1 MLRMK
6 KRITISV
13 EPEVV
18 EIAKEDV
25 EAGRAP
31 TVSAAIEDSVISRRR
46 SRALQEAL
54 ELSEAEHG
62 PIGEE
67 ATEWASREM
76 ARVRAERREA
86 PSSSM
91 QER

>member
-18 EIAKEDV
+18 QIAREDV

-31 TVSAAIEDSVISRRR
+31 SVSAAIEDAVVTRKR
-46 SRALQEAL
+46 SRGLREAVELWEAEFGPISEEARQWARKELKRAFQEA
-54 ELSEAEHG
+54 
-62 PIGEE
+62 
-67 ATEWASREM
+67 
-76 ARVRAERREA
+76 
-86 PSSSM
+86 SSSTP
-91 QER
+91 ED